1 MRDEGG
7 GVEGRAEATTEER
20 GQAEAGR
27 EQQGKAAQG
36 AAKLTADV
44 HEMRSCAGAHLE
56 GGEEAA
62 AEAAEAASQGPHKH
76 FRKPLQAVE
85 GKGSNGTFIGS
96 SNGVAVLQ

>member
-1 MRDEGG
+1 
-7 GVEGRAEATTEER
+7 
-20 GQAEAGR
+20 
-27 EQQGKAAQG
+27 
-36 AAKLTADV
+36 
-44 HEMRSCAGAHLE
+44 LE